1 MMDPKLTRRLVV
13 GGIVG
18 AIVLMAFF
26 VGANREWIADMRLFM
41 FLTAG
46 AYVGI
51 YNGGMFVWEHWG
63 WPRVHPHAYIGGYWE
78 MVNTYPDHSCTVGIF
93 RIRQVAERA
102 ELVDG
107 YNTEFR
113 PDDKYICE
121 WHSTS
126 ANLQINSQAHGG
138 KTVFEY
144 GYKKMKWRK
153 PGEDP
158 EATRANETLIADSS
172 TGDGGVPDRLI
183 GGFQS
188 HPGRVPQG
196 INRCDGTSINR
207 RITKEKYNKL
217 KQKHIQLREQILGT
231 TAGGE
236 NISSKS
242 KAAATESGAPKPEKA

>member
-18 AIVLMAFF
+18 AIVLTAFF

-126 ANLQINSQAHGG
+126 ANLQINSQAYGG
-138 KTVFEY
+138 KTVLEY

-153 PGEDP
+153 SGEEP

-172 TGDGGVPDRLI
+172 AGDGGVPDRLI

-196 INRCDGTSINR
+196 INRCHGTSENH
-207 RITKEKYNKL
+207 RITQEEYNKL

-231 TAGGE
+231 MAGSE

-242 KAAATESGAPKPEKA
+242 KTAAAGSGAPKPEKA